1 MGKKTVRFKIDVD
14 ELQKSKIKDEH
25 KKPCPPDLPNI
36 LQKAG
41 VKSFSF
47 RQGGLDWNTVREDA
61 EVLCARLEGISGK
74 E

>member
-14 ELQKSKIKDEH
+14 ELQKSKKIKDEH

-47 RQGGLDWNTVREDA
+47 RQGGLDWDVVSEDVKA
-61 EVLCARLEGISGK
+61 LVARLE